1 MLLLHVVMEAGFQLK
16 QRTAHFTL
24 KILVG
29 AGVTMLP
36 LDVKIQQY
44 LFGAGVVAQ
53 LAPVLRPA
61 SLLVLPKLGPAVEK
75 VSTGLAVEH
84 APVGR
89 GQGVRARSVAHLGVQ
104 RDHGGAAAGEGAV
117 GTRVTGGRGVRG
129 TGHHPGAG
137 AALQP
142 QVQRELLL
150 EVEHQT
156 AEVTL
161 RKVWEVALFQMF
173 GKIFTVRESLR
184 ALWTAWV
191 VLAYLVKL

>member
-1 MLLLHVVMEAGFQLK
+1 MLLLHVVMEACFQLK

-29 AGVTMLP
+29 ARVTMLP

-44 LFGAGVVAQ
+44 LLGAGVVAQ

-61 SLLVLPKLGPAVEK
+61 SLLVLPKLGAAVEK
-75 VSTGLAVEH
+75 VATGLAVVH
-84 APVGR
+84 APAGR

-104 RDHGGAAAGEGAV
+104 GHHGGAAAGEGAV
-117 GTRVTGGRGVRG
+117 GTLVPGGRGVRSS
-129 TGHHPGAG
+129 GHHPGAG

-161 RKVWEVALFQMF
+161 RKISEMALLQVF
-173 GKIFTVRESLR
+173 GEIFTVRESLG
-184 ALWTAWV
+184 ALWTTWV